1 MKYQYRPGIVRVR
14 ICGEYLLV
22 PTREASEAC
31 PEIIRLP
38 LLSAAVLEE
47 IEKGRDLSIVS
58 SSFQKL
64 TGRSAED
71 IDSRIRSILENL
83 CERGYLVQ
91 VGDDT

>member
-1 MKYQYRPGIVRVR
+1 MKYQYRPGIVRVQ

-47 IEKGRDLSIVS
+47 VEKGRDLSIIS
-58 SSFQKL
+58 GSFQKL
-64 TGRSAED
+64 TRRSASD
-71 IDSRIRSILENL
+71 IDSRIHVILENL
-83 CERGYLVQ
+83 CEKGYLIRVED
-91 VGDDT
+91 GA